1 MKSTFGTTDS
11 HQFDWIQSNPIKS
24 SMYVIKLITF
34 ICSYSSFTVVTSKS
48 YNPFLNMEHSMNR
61 EQGFLIYLPI
71 NSDVKLNLHK
81 SSLWFSFFRP
91 SNLISGISLKSRI
104 RTITRGRPLRTME
117 QSFTDIAVYEGDPSL
132 VVCIFNWIYIAFINC
147 HFPSIF
153 D

>member
-132 VVCIFNWIYIAFINC
+132 VVCLFNCIAFINC
-147 HFPSIF
+147 HLPSIF